1 MKRLVDICEATGKV
15 AYATRSKAFVVSK
28 ALQNRQR
35 RNSMRREPNDIYR
48 CTHCHLFHLGK
59 GVIKEPPRS

>member
-28 ALQNRQR
+28 ALQNRRR

-48 CTHCHLFHLGK
+48 CPHCHLFHLGK

>member
-1 MKRLVDICEATGKV
+1 MKRALNTCEATGKV

-28 ALQNRQR
+28 ALYTRQK
-35 RNSMRREPNDIYR
+35 RNSMRREPNDVYR

-59 GVIKEPPRS
+59 GVIKEPRQS

>member
-1 MKRLVDICEATGKV
+1 MKRDFDTCEATGKV

-28 ALQNRQR
+28 SLYKRLR
-35 RNSMRREPNDIYR
+35 RNSMRRAPNDVYR
-48 CTHCHLFHLGK
+48 CPHCHLFHLGK